1 LGNRKATMIL
11 ALMNNKGGVAKTTTA
26 VNLAAALAGRSYHV
40 LLIDL
45 DNQGG
50 ASASLGV
57 ARTDRS
63 PSLADVLLDNVPLRQ
78 VIRPM
83 SLTGLDLVTGSMT
96 LANVDIILGDV
107 KGRERCLQQALMPV
121 RSDYDFIL
129 LDCPPSLSLLPLNA
143 LVACDAFIVPI
154 TPHYLALEGLANL
167 LEAIVRLKTGIGI
180 TPVLLGIVLT
190 LVDSRAKATRDVID
204 RIRGQYGSLVFS
216 TQIHVNVRL
225 AEAPAFGQS
234 IFTYDATATGAE
246 AYRSLADEVLTR
258 YQQALR

>member
-1 LGNRKATMIL
+1 MIL

-26 VNLAAALAGRSYHV
+26 VNLAAALAGRGYHV

-107 KGRERCLQQALMPV
+107 KGRERCLQQALLPV
-121 RSDYDFIL
+121 RNDYDFIL

-143 LVACDAFIVPI
+143 LVACDAFIVPV

-167 LEAIVRLKTGIGI
+167 LEAIARLKTVIGI
-180 TPVLLGIVLT
+180 TPILLGIVLT
-190 LVDSRAKATRDVID
+190 LVDNRAKATRDVID
-204 RIRGQYGSLVFS
+204 RIRGQYGSLVFT
-216 TQIHVNVRL
+216 TQIHINVRL

-234 IFTYDATATGAE
+234 IFTYDASAAGAE
-246 AYRSLADEVLTR
+246 AYRSLADEVLAR
-258 YQQALR
+258 YQQQASKS

>member
-1 LGNRKATMIL
+1 MIL
-11 ALMNNKGGVAKTTTA
+11 AFMNNKGGVAKTTTA
-26 VNLAAALAGRSYHV
+26 VNLAAALAERSYHV

-63 PSLADVLLDNVPLRQ
+63 PSLADVLLDKVPLRN

-83 SLTGLDLVTGSMT
+83 PLTGLDLVTGSMT
-96 LANVDIILGDV
+96 LANVDIGDV
-107 KGRERCLQQALMPV
+107 KGRERCLQQALIPV

-143 LVACDAFIVPI
+143 LVACDAFMVPI
-154 TPHYLALEGLANL
+154 TPHYLALEGLTNL
-167 LEAIVRLKTGIGI
+167 LEAIARLKTGIGI
-180 TPVLLGIVLT
+180 APVLLGIVLT

-204 RIRGQYGSLVFS
+204 RLRGQYGSLVCT
-216 TQIHVNVRL
+216 TQIHINVRL

-234 IFTYDATATGAE
+234 IFAYDAAATGAN

-258 YQQALR
+258 CQQARKP

>member
-1 LGNRKATMIL
+1 MIL
-11 ALMNNKGGVAKTTTA
+11 AFMNNKGGVAKTTTA

-63 PSLADVLLDNVPLRQ
+63 PSLADVLLDNVPLRK

-96 LANVDIILGDV
+96 LANVDIVLGDV
-107 KGRERCLQQALMPV
+107 KGRERCLQQALIPV

-129 LDCPPSLSLLPLNA
+129 LDCPPALSLLPLNA
-143 LVACDAFIVPI
+143 LVACDTFIVPI
-154 TPHYLALEGLANL
+154 TPHYLALEGLTNL
-167 LEAIVRLKTGIGI
+167 LEAIARLKTGIGI
-180 TPVLLGIVLT
+180 APVLLGIVLT
-190 LVDSRAKATRDVID
+190 LVDSRTKAARDVIE
-204 RIRGQYGSLVFS
+204 RIQGQYGSLVFT
-216 TQIHVNVRL
+216 TQIRINVRL
-225 AEAPAFGQS
+225 AEAPAFGKS
-234 IFTYDATATGAE
+234 IFAYDATATGAD
-246 AYRSLADEVLTR
+246 AYRSLADEVLAR
-258 YQQALR
+258 CQQARKP

>member
-1 LGNRKATMIL
+1 MIL
-11 ALMNNKGGVAKTTTA
+11 AFMNNKGGVAKTTTA
-26 VNLAAALAGRSYHV
+26 VNLAAALAERSYHV

-57 ARTDRS
+57 ARADRS
-63 PSLADVLLDNVPLRQ
+63 PSLADVLLDNVPLRH

-83 SLTGLDLVTGSMT
+83 PLTGLDLVTGSMT

-107 KGRERCLQQALMPV
+107 KGRERCLQQALIPV

-154 TPHYLALEGLANL
+154 TPHYLALEGLTNL
-167 LEAIVRLKTGIGI
+167 LEAIARLKTGIGI
-180 TPVLLGIVLT
+180 TPVLLGIALT

-204 RIRGQYGSLVFS
+204 RIRGQYGSLVFT
-216 TQIHVNVRL
+216 TQIHINVRL

-234 IFTYDATATGAE
+234 IFAYDAAATGAE

-258 YQQALR
+258 CQQATKP

>member
-1 LGNRKATMIL
+1 MIL

-26 VNLAAALAGRSYHV
+26 VNLAAALAGHSYRV

-57 ARTDRS
+57 ARADRS
-63 PSLADVLLDNVPLRQ
+63 PSLADVLLDHVPLRK
-78 VIRPM
+78 VIRPVPR
-83 SLTGLDLVTGSMT
+83 TGLDLVTGAMT

-107 KGRERCLQQALMPV
+107 EGRERCLQQALMPV
-121 RSDYDFIL
+121 RQDYDFIL

-154 TPHYLALEGLANL
+154 IPHYLALEGLTNL
-167 LEAIVRLKTGIGI
+167 LEAITRLKTGIGI
-180 TPVLLGIVLT
+180 APVLLGIVLT

-204 RIRGQYGSLVFS
+204 RIRGQYGSSVFT
-216 TQIHVNVRL
+216 TQIHINVRL

-234 IFTYDATATGAE
+234 IFAYDTAATGAE
-246 AYRSLADEVLTR
+246 AYRSLADEVLAR
-258 YQQALR
+258 CQPASQP

>member
-1 LGNRKATMIL
+1 MIL
-11 ALMNNKGGVAKTTTA
+11 AFMNNKGGVAKTTTA

-57 ARTDRS
+57 ARTARS

-83 SLTGLDLVTGSMT
+83 PLTGLDLVTGSMT

-107 KGRERCLQQALMPV
+107 KGRERRLQQALLPV

-129 LDCPPSLSLLPLNA
+129 LDCPPALSLLPLNA

-154 TPHYLALEGLANL
+154 TPHYLALEGLTNL
-167 LEAIVRLKTGIGI
+167 LEAIARLKTGIGI

-190 LVDSRAKATRDVID
+190 LVDSRTKAMRDMID
-204 RIRGQYGSLVFS
+204 RLRGQYGNLVFT
-216 TQIHVNVRL
+216 TQIRINIRL
-225 AEAPAFGQS
+225 AEAPAFGKS
-234 IFTYDATATGAE
+234 IFAYDATATGAD
-246 AYRSLADEVLTR
+246 AYRSLTDEVLAR
-258 YQQALR
+258 CQQASKP